1 MDLSIKRSMFFAI
14 LGFVC
19 KSIDFEKNSIFP
31 WENCKNQG
39 FEGFQVDKKLTKK
52 QSEKREKMSGFSI
65 EKNNKFDPRRLPKRD
80 LKSLKIK
87 P

>member
-19 KSIDFEKNSIFP
+19 KSIDFEKNGVFA

-39 FEGFQVDKKLTKK
+39 FEGFQLDKKLTKRR
-52 QSEKREKMSGFSI
+52 SEKHEKT
-65 EKNNKFDPRRLPKRD
+65 
-80 LKSLKIK
+80 
-87 P
+87 

>member
-1 MDLSIKRSMFFAI
+1 MFFAI

-19 KSIDFEKNSIFP
+19 KSIDFEKNSVFP

-52 QSEKREKMSGFSI
+52 RSEK
-65 EKNNKFDPRRLPKRD
+65 NKKT
-80 LKSLKIK
+80 
-87 P
+87 